1 MNTIIRRCVVF
12 NVILSNSRVSLSCSC
27 PFSRTLLYSLIF
39 FFFLPC
45 LVFMFK
51 ELYKGHWRRKNWRYI
66 FARSCKSFSFKSMHF
81 QISTETCHTPA
92 REIQRF
98 FFELGINY
106 KDINSVLCSFFL
118 QCPLQGS
125 VHVHVSAILIAVFFT
140 CPASVSLGKIPNPS
154 WLHFICM
161 SVRVCV
167 SA

>member
-1 MNTIIRRCVVF
+1 
-12 NVILSNSRVSLSCSC
+12 
-27 PFSRTLLYSLIF
+27 
-39 FFFLPC
+39 
-45 LVFMFK
+45 
-51 ELYKGHWRRKNWRYI
+51 
-66 FARSCKSFSFKSMHF
+66 MHF
-81 QISTETCHTPA
+81 QISTETW
-92 REIQRF
+92 EITTAMEVTHLQERF
-98 FFELGINY
+98 RDFYFELGINY

-167 SA
+167 RVHKSIEESAVSTVACT

>member
-1 MNTIIRRCVVF
+1 MSLLSHSSVF
-12 NVILSNSRVSLSCSC
+12 PHLFLFYHGWCSC
-27 PFSRTLLYSLIF
+27 LRSPTRDTGEGKIEDIF
-39 FFFLPC
+39 LQDRAKVFHLSPC
-45 LVFMFK
+45 T
-51 ELYKGHWRRKNWRYI
+51 
-66 FARSCKSFSFKSMHF
+66 FKSVLKPVTHL
-81 QISTETCHTPA
+81 
-92 REIQRF
+92 RERF
-98 FFELGINY
+98 RDFYFELGINY